1 MLYGAGLIL
10 HMSLPILA
18 RILLLPGWIF
28 LVAWE
33 LVRQGRGAF
42 RVARIRIF
50 ADGEMTVCDHQGRNC
65 RVRLLAGTLVLPGF
79 AWLRLEFPDGSKYG
93 ELVAPKSA
101 DDQQWHRFML
111 IWQQIGPV
119 FGRTGGT

>member
-10 HMSLPILA
+10 HMGMPVLV
-18 RILLLPGWIF
+18 RILLVPGWIG

-33 LVRQGRGAF
+33 LVRQGRGAV
-42 RVARIRIF
+42 RVARIRVF
-50 ADGEMTVCDHQGRNC
+50 ADGEMTVCDRQGRNC
-65 RVRLLAGTLVLPGF
+65 CVRLLAGTLVLPGL
-79 AWLRLEFPDGSKYG
+79 AWLRLEFPDGNKYG
-93 ELVAPKSA
+93 ELVAPRTGK
-101 DDQQWHRFML
+101 DKQWHRFML